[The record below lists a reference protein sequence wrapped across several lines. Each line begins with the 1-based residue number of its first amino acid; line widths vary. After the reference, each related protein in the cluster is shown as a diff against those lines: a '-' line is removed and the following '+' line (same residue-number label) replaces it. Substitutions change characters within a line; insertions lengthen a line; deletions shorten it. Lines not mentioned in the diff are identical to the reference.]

1 MSATVIDTGIT
12 AALFREM
19 KAATKGKG
27 AMEEITWLLNKI
39 NTGKSV
45 NRKDLTTEEYQ
56 EVIKVYLHQR
66 KSHYNVP
73 LYPDQRKRIDLGR
86 FLEQLL
92 KEKSKCTN

>member
-19 KAATKGKG
+19 KAATRGKG

-39 NTGKSV
+39 NTGKSA
-45 NRKDLTTEEYQ
+45 NQKTLTTEEYQ

-73 LYPDQRKRIDLGR
+73 LYPDQRKRIDIGR
-86 FLEQLL
+86 LLEQLL
-92 KEKSKCTN
+92 KEKPKCTN

>member
-19 KAATKGKG
+19 KAVTKGKG
-27 AMEEITWLLNKI
+27 AIEEITWLLNKI

-45 NRKDLTTEEYQ
+45 NQKALTTEEYQ

-73 LYPDQRKRIDLGR
+73 LYPDQCMRIDLDR
-86 FLEQLL
+86 SLEQLL

>member
-1 MSATVIDTGIT
+1 MSVTVIDTGIT

-27 AMEEITWLLNKI
+27 AIEEITWLLNKI

-45 NRKDLTTEEYQ
+45 NQKELTTEEYQ

-86 FLEQLL
+86 LLGQLL
-92 KEKSKCTN
+92 KEKQKCTN

>member
-1 MSATVIDTGIT
+1 MKSTVIDTRIA

-19 KAATKGKG
+19 KAETKGKG

-39 NTGKSV
+39 NTWKTV
-45 NRKDLTTEEYQ
+45 NKKALTTEEYQ

-66 KSHYNVP
+66 KSYYNVP

-86 FLEQLL
+86 LLGQLL
-92 KEKSKCTN
+92 KEKPKCTN

>member
-1 MSATVIDTGIT
+1 MSATVIDTRIT

-19 KAATKGKG
+19 KTATKGKG

-39 NTGKSV
+39 NTDKSA
-45 NRKDLTTEEYQ
+45 NQKTLTTEEYQ

-92 KEKSKCTN
+92 KEKPKCTN

>member
-12 AALFREM
+12 ATLFREM

-39 NTGKSV
+39 NTGNSANPKA
-45 NRKDLTTEEYQ
+45 LTTAEYQ
-56 EVIKVYLHQR
+56 ELIKVYLHQR
-66 KSHYNVP
+66 KSRYNVP
-73 LYPDQRKRIDLGR
+73 LYPDQCMRIDLDR
-86 FLEQLL
+86 SLEQLL

>member
-39 NTGKSV
+39 NTGNSV
-45 NRKDLTTEEYQ
+45 SPKALTTAEYQ
-56 EVIKVYLHQR
+56 ELIKVYLHQR
-66 KSHYNVP
+66 KSRYNVP
-73 LYPDQRKRIDLGR
+73 LCPDQRMRIDLGR
-86 FLEQLL
+86 FLEPRI
-92 KEKSKCTN
+92 KRCE